1 MTSISV
7 VRDRGMDEE
16 DILFEEDETAYAP
29 STSSRGHS
37 KIGTDSTNVTSDEDK
52 AAGFK

>member
-1 MTSISV
+1 
-7 VRDRGMDEE
+7 MDEE

-37 KIGTDSTNVTSDEDK
+37 KLGTDSSTATSDEER
-52 AAGFK
+52 AAGLK